1 MKKITISLI
10 ICSLLG
16 LPLLRSTDD
25 EHSLQVEALCEAAQE
40 LATQF
45 PADEAQELKQDIE
58 VLAAELALLDEP
70 SIDELENEE
79 SPWHAT
85 LRNFFYRLQTKV
97 SGGRL
102 SRGPVE
108 HFVDTVD
115 GWMRLGIA
123 TGTSVFAYRNVP
135 PKSVLAVMYVA
146 LEQESLPDGIRDANE
161 FVKKRTAEEMAMF
174 NQCIKYLVSTAVFA
188 GTRVG
193 LWFFI

>member
-1 MKKITISLI
+1 M
-10 ICSLLG
+10 
-16 LPLLRSTDD
+16 
-25 EHSLQVEALCEAAQE
+25 
-40 LATQF
+40 
-45 PADEAQELKQDIE
+45 
-58 VLAAELALLDEP
+58 
-70 SIDELENEE
+70 
-79 SPWHAT
+79 
-85 LRNFFYRLQTKV
+85 